1 MFAALGIAYHDQSNR
16 ATKAVGAVGD
26 RPLLV
31 LPGMEVTT
39 HLGHVVALFPPER
52 PDDLVDF
59 GSPGTSRSSLTS
71 GTAAGRSS
79 RSLLD
84 LATNDIESR
93 GRLAILVHADSDEGI
108 AASVTGTELASLF
121 THQGIAALESRER
134 QALEEWVTEDDAIN
148 SRRSGRQSLSS
159 ATTIAR
165 GGATLTGRAREDGL
179 W

>member
-1 MFAALGIAYHDQSNR
+1 VHTLPDGSGQSVRPIADFLDAALARDVAVLGIANHDQSLR

-31 LPGMEVTT
+31 LPGVEVTT
-39 HLGHVVALFPPER
+39 HLGHLVALFPPER

-71 GTAAGRSS
+71 GTTAGRSS
-79 RSLLD
+79 RSLLG
-84 LATNDIESR
+84 LGTNDIESR

-121 THQGIAALESRER
+121 TRQGNR
-134 QALEEWVTEDDAIN
+134 
-148 SRRSGRQSLSS
+148 
-159 ATTIAR
+159 
-165 GGATLTGRAREDGL
+165 RARVP
-179 W
+179 